1 VINWLEYD
9 VRIRLIRILFNV
21 LIRMIVIKMI
31 MIDWNDISLN
41 QSKNK

>member
-1 VINWLEYD
+1 MINWLEYD

>member
-1 VINWLEYD
+1 
-9 VRIRLIRILFNV
+9 
-21 LIRMIVIKMI
+21 MIVIKMI